1 MSEVAQIGG
10 SMIKQINAEIV
21 IIGGSTGG
29 VAAALSAL
37 RMGCNVILTEDTD
50 WIGGQLTS
58 QGVPPDEHQYIE
70 TTGSTKSYRE
80 FREKVRSYYCRNFP
94 LTPVA
99 KNSEYLNPGNAAV
112 GRLSIDPRVA
122 VSVLDEMLMPYVFS
136 GQLLLLKHHSLMKA
150 EVCGDRI
157 ESVLVENLIS
167 NEIICLTADY
177 FLDGTDCG
185 DLLPHCDAEYVTGAE
200 SQKDTEEPHALPG
213 EADPHDMQSASHC
226 FAVDYIEGADFT
238 IEKPERY
245 DYWTKYKVDY
255 WPDMQLSMTT
265 PHHIT
270 HEPLKWSLFG
280 EAGGRDMFQYRR
292 ILDKSLFRTGSYN
305 SDITIIN
312 VPQTDYFNGNIY
324 DVPDATW
331 HLKEAKQLSLSFLY
345 WLQTEA
351 PTLQGTTGYKGLRLR
366 KDVMGTED
374 GLAKAIYVRESR
386 RIKAEFTILE
396 QHVATDCRKSE
407 KAVRFEDSVGIGLY
421 RIDLHPST
429 GGRNY
434 IDIGCLPFQIPLGA
448 LIPVRLENM
457 LPACKNIGTTHVT
470 NGCYRLHPVEWNIGE
485 AAGALAA
492 FCINKKYTPREVYRT
507 ATKRDDF
514 QMDLRKLGIHL
525 EWSL

>member
-1 MSEVAQIGG
+1 
-10 SMIKQINAEIV
+10 MIKQLNTEIV
-21 IIGGSTGG
+21 IVGGSTGG

-37 RMGCNVILTEDTD
+37 RMGCNVILTEETD

-58 QGVPPDEHQYIE
+58 QGVPPDEHQFIE

-80 FREKVRSYYCRNFP
+80 FRDKVRKYYRSNFP
-94 LTPVA
+94 LISVA
-99 KNSEYLNPGNAAV
+99 EQSEYLNPGNAAV
-112 GRLSIDPRVA
+112 GRLSIDPRVS
-122 VSVLDEMLMPYVFS
+122 VSVLEEMLMPYIFS
-136 GQLLLLKHHSLMKA
+136 GQLRLLKNHSLMKA
-150 EVCGDRI
+150 EIMGDRI
-157 ESVLVENLIS
+157 ESVFVLNLIS
-167 NEIICLTADY
+167 DEIYCLTANY

-185 DLLPHCDAEYVTGAE
+185 DLLPQCQAEYVTGAE
-200 SQKDTEEPHALPG
+200 AQKDTNEPHALLG
-213 EADPHDMQSASHC
+213 AANPHDMQAVSHC
-226 FAVDYIEGADFT
+226 FAVDYIEDSDFT
-238 IEKPERY
+238 IDKPERY
-245 DYWTKYKVDY
+245 DYWKNYKVDY
-255 WPDMQLSMTT
+255 WPDMQLGMTT

-270 HEPLKWSLFG
+270 HEPLKWALFG
-280 EAGGRDMFQYRR
+280 ESGGRDMFQYRR
-292 ILDKSLFRTGSYN
+292 ILDKTLFHPGSYH

-312 VPQTDYFNGNIY
+312 VPQTDYFNGNII

-351 PTLQGTTGYKGLRLR
+351 PTAKGTLGYKGLRLR

-386 RIKAEFTILE
+386 RIKAEFTVLE

-407 KAVRFEDSVGIGLY
+407 KSVQFDDSVGIGLY

-448 LIPVRLENM
+448 LIPIRMENM
-457 LPACKNIGTTHVT
+457 LPACKNIGTTHIT

-507 ATKRDDF
+507 TAKRDDF
-514 QMDLRKLGIHL
+514 QTNLKKLGIHL
-525 EWSL
+525 SWSL

>member
-1 MSEVAQIGG
+1 MRHL
-10 SMIKQINAEIV
+10 NADIA

-29 VAAALSAL
+29 VAAAIAAL
-37 RMGCNVILTEDTD
+37 RMGCSVILTEETD

-70 TTGSTKSYRE
+70 KTGCTKSYRE
-80 FREKVRSYYCRNFP
+80 FREKVRRYYRSNFA
-94 LTPVA
+94 LTLSA
-99 KNSEYLNPGNAAV
+99 ENAEYFNPGNAAV
-112 GRLSIDPRVA
+112 GKLSVDPRVA
-122 VSVLDEMLMPYVFS
+122 VSVLEEMLMPYIFS
-136 GQLLLLKHHSLMKA
+136 GKLQLLKNCFLMKA
-150 EVCGDRI
+150 DVNGDKI
-157 ESVLVENLIS
+157 DSVFLEHHLS
-167 NEIICLTADY
+167 GELYCLTADY

-185 DLLPHCDAEYVTGAE
+185 DLLHHCQAEHVMGSE
-200 SQKDTEEPHALPG
+200 SQADTDEPHALPG
-213 EADPHDMQSASHC
+213 EADPYDMQSVSHC
-226 FAVDYIEGADFT
+226 FAVDYIEGGDFT
-238 IEKPERY
+238 IDKPETY
-245 DYWTKYKVDY
+245 DYWKRYKADY

-280 EAGGRDMFQYRR
+280 ENGGRDMFQYRR
-292 ILDKSLFRTGSYN
+292 ILDKTLFLPGTYH

-312 VPQTDYFNGNIY
+312 VPQTDYFEGVIFN
-324 DVPDATW
+324 VPDAAW
-331 HLKEAKQLSLSFLY
+331 HLKAAKQLSLSFLY

-351 PTLQGTTGYKGLRLR
+351 PTMTGTPGHKGLRLR

-374 GLAKAIYVRESR
+374 GLAKAVYVRESR

-396 QHVATDCRKSE
+396 QHVATDSRKDG
-407 KAVRFEDSVGIGLY
+407 KAAQFEDSVGIGLY

-448 LIPVRLENM
+448 FIPVRMENM
-457 LPACKNIGTTHVT
+457 LPACKNIGTTHIT

-492 FCINKKYTPREVYRT
+492 FCIKNKYKPREVYYT
-507 ATKRDDF
+507 STKRMDF
-514 QMDLRKLGIHL
+514 QMDLKRLGIDL
-525 EWSL
+525 AWKL

>member
-1 MSEVAQIGG
+1 MQHLKADIT
-10 SMIKQINAEIV
+10 

-29 VAAALSAL
+29 VAAAIAAL
-37 RMGCNVILTEDTD
+37 RMGCNVIMVEETD

-70 TTGSTKSYRE
+70 KTGCTKSYRE
-80 FREKVRSYYCRNFP
+80 FREKVRVYYRNNFP
-94 LTPVA
+94 LNKQTEDIA
-99 KNSEYLNPGNAAV
+99 YLNPGNAAV

-122 VSVLDEMLMPYVFS
+122 VAVLEEMLMPYIFS
-136 GQLLLLKHHSLMKA
+136 GQLQLLKNSRLMKA
-150 EVCGDRI
+150 DVNGDTI
-157 ESVLVENLIS
+157 ESVFVENHLS
-167 NEIICLTADY
+167 GEVHCLRADY

-185 DLLPHCDAEYVTGAE
+185 DLLPLCKAEYVMGSE
-200 SQKDTEEPHALPG
+200 SQIDTDEPHALSGQANPY
-213 EADPHDMQSASHC
+213 DMQAVSHC
-226 FAVDYIEGADFT
+226 FAVDYIAGEDFT
-238 IEKPERY
+238 IEKPETY
-245 DYWTKYKVDY
+245 EYWKKCKVDY
-255 WPDMQLSMTT
+255 WPDRQLSMTT

-280 EAGGRDMFQYRR
+280 GDGGRNMFQYRR
-292 ILDKSLFRTGSYN
+292 VLDKTLFLPETYH

-312 VPQTDYFNGNIY
+312 VPQTDYFEGVIF
-324 DVPDATW
+324 DVPDAAW
-331 HLKEAKQLSLSFLY
+331 HLKAAKELSLSFLY

-351 PTLQGTTGYKGLRLR
+351 PTRAGTLGYKGLRLR

-396 QHVATDCRKSE
+396 QYVATDSRKYE
-407 KAVRFEDSVGIGLY
+407 NKAVQFEDSVGIGLY

-434 IDIGCLPFQIPLGA
+434 IDIDCLPFQIPLGA
-448 LIPVRLENM
+448 FIPVRMENM
-457 LPACKNIGTTHVT
+457 LPACKNIGTTHIT

-492 FCINKKYTPREVYRT
+492 YCIKNKYKPREVYHMS
-507 ATKRDDF
+507 AKRIDF
-514 QMDLRKLGIHL
+514 QMNLKKLGIEL
-525 EWSL
+525 VWKL